1 MKFFKIINLT
11 LLFLFSCSLANAKPL
26 PPGTGNA
33 VPSNILFLVDRSQ
46 SMNTSSSGRVANKMR
61 RPPVDVVGRGGGIYY
76 LSTKAEGGFLLL
88 TQMQILRQIV
98 AFVTNKELM
107 DIKMQLVDLLLD

>member
-11 LLFLFSCSLANAKPL
+11 LLFLFSCSLANAKPM

-33 VPSNILFLVDRSQ
+33 VPSNILFLFDRSQ
-46 SMNTSSSGRVANKMR
+46 IMNTSSSGRVANKMR

-76 LSTKAEGGFLLL
+76 LSTKAEGGFFTFNADADSMANGSFL
-88 TQMQILRQIV
+88 
-98 AFVTNKELM
+98 TNKELM
-107 DIKMQLVDLLLD
+107 DIKMQVLVCQSM

>member
-76 LSTKAEGGFLLL
+76 LSTKNKILAGTALPVPGGNGFALAKL
-88 TQMQILRQIV
+88 
-98 AFVTNKELM
+98 
-107 DIKMQLVDLLLD
+107 